1 MLKYLYC
8 ESKFLYKTMNAEK
21 IIKIIVAVV
30 IGFILVKFVA
40 KIFSWIFWVALIGVG
55 AYIAYEVLFN
65 KKQVK

>member
-1 MLKYLYC
+1 MIL
-8 ESKFLYKTMNAEK
+8 SFRTMNTEK

-40 KIFSWIFWVALIGVG
+40 KMFSWLFWVALIGVG
-55 AYIAYEVLFN
+55 AYITYEVLFN

>member
-1 MLKYLYC
+1 
-8 ESKFLYKTMNAEK
+8 MNAEK
-21 IIKIIVAVV
+21 ILKIAVALV

-40 KIFSWIFWVALIGVG
+40 KIFSWLFWVALIGVG

>member
-1 MLKYLYC
+1 MYLTY
-8 ESKFLYKTMNAEK
+8 FKTMSGEK
-21 IIKIIVAVV
+21 IIKIIIAVV

-40 KIFSWIFWVALIGVG
+40 KIFSWLFWVALIGVG